1 MSVLEVAA
9 FVTGV
14 ATVFL
19 AARQHVWNWPIG
31 IVNVALYALLFWQV
45 RLYAD
50 AGLQVVYLVLAVYGW
65 WAWLHGGSQGAPL
78 RVRRASPRLLSLVIV
93 LGAGFAAAL
102 GLTLARHTDASVPL
116 LDSALTGASL
126 VGQFLMT
133 RKYLESWP
141 VWVATDVV
149 YVGLF
154 VARGMYPTA
163 LLYAVFTGLAL
174 YAWREWLVS
183 WRADR
188 AGGAGGGTHD
198 GGGPAGPAGAAA
210 VV

>member
-19 AARQHVWNWPIG
+19 AARQHIWNWPVG

-50 AGLQVVYLVLAVYGW
+50 SGLQVVYLVLAGYGW
-65 WAWLHGGSQGAPL
+65 WAWLHGGSQGEPL
-78 RVRRASPRLLSLVIV
+78 RVRRATPRLLGLVIV
-93 LGAGFAAAL
+93 LAAAFATAL
-102 GLTLARHTDASVPL
+102 GVSLARFTDAQVPL

-141 VWVATDVV
+141 VWVVADVV

-154 VARGMYPTA
+154 TSRGMYLTA
-163 LLYAVFTGLAL
+163 VLYAVFTGLAL
-174 YAWREWLVS
+174 YAWREWLQS

-188 AGGAGGGTHD
+188 A
-198 GGGPAGPAGAAA
+198 AA
-210 VV
+210 